1 MLKQLLLTTGKNIKK
16 KYKKTIVWITHDMN
30 EVFDLCNNMALME
43 KRKISQMQI
52 QTDNTDLKNQII
64 KKFYND

>member
-1 MLKQLLLTTGKNIKK
+1 MLYRGLLKDPEVTFFDEFTQSLDLPSKTEVESIILELKQ

-43 KRKISQMQI
+43 KE
-52 QTDNTDLKNQII
+52 N
-64 KKFYND
+64 